1 MTINKSFNKWTQQE
15 IEDVFN
21 LRLVKTH
28 SLLTAW
34 LNLSL
39 PPELEPTE
47 QELSFLQEVQLEAQ
61 PVIES
66 WTEFE
71 LIFKFISFIVRFA
84 HLSGDN
90 YQSFGDRPISA
101 KVGDHTLQGRV
112 DFMVASG
119 KYEPKSPYFCFHEY
133 KPSKPGRDSDPI
145 GQLLATMLVAQALNE
160 NKLPIYGAYIMGKWW
175 QFVVLVD
182 NAYAISKSYDSAT
195 ESLMDILRILKS
207 LNLLIPQM
215 LGFQAVTNS

>member
-1 MTINKSFNKWTQQE
+1 MMTSKSFNKWTQQE

-21 LRLVKTH
+21 LKLVKTH
-28 SLLTAW
+28 PLLTTW
-34 LNLSL
+34 LNLTL
-39 PPELEPTE
+39 PPELKPTE
-47 QELSFLQEVQLEAQ
+47 QELLFLQEIQLEAQ

-84 HLSGDN
+84 HLSGDH
-90 YQSFGDRPISA
+90 YQSFGDRPLSA
-101 KVGDHTLQGRV
+101 KVGEHTLHGRV

-133 KPSKPGRDSDPI
+133 KTTKPGRDSDPI
-145 GQLLATMLVAQALNE
+145 GQLLATMLVAQALNKNE
-160 NKLPIYGAYIMGKWW
+160 HPIYGAYIIGKWW
-175 QFVVLVD
+175 QFVILV
-182 NAYAISKSYDSAT
+182 NNTYAISSSYDSAT
-195 ESLMDILRILKS
+195 EDLTDILHILKS

-215 LGFQAVTNS
+215 LVPKP